1 MSEKYDYEAA
11 VKSDIRDY
19 LKEHDVEGRIDED
32 LRQKLEDDMF
42 VCDSVTGNA
51 SGSYTFNTWRAEENL
66 SHNWDLIGEC
76 AEHYFGIEDT
86 SLSKGAEYWDSSIR
100 CYLLN
105 RCLAEV
111 VDEWNAEYDADSE
124 NDDEEG
130 ED

>member
-1 MSEKYDYEAA
+1 MSKKYDYEAA

-51 SGSYTFNTWRAEENL
+51 SGSYTFNTWQAEENL

-76 AEHYFGIEDT
+76 AEHFGIEDT

-105 RCLAEV
+105 RCLTEV

>member
-51 SGSYTFNTWRAEENL
+51 SGSYTFNTWQAEENL

-76 AEHYFGIEDT
+76 AEHFGIEDT

-105 RCLAEV
+105 RCLTEV

>member
-51 SGSYTFNTWRAEENL
+51 SGSYTFNTWQAEENL

-76 AEHYFGIEDT
+76 AEHFGIEDT

-105 RCLAEV
+105 RCLTEV

-124 NDDEEG
+124 NDGEEG

>member
-51 SGSYTFNTWRAEENL
+51 SGSYTFNTWQAEENL
-66 SHNWDLIGEC
+66 CHNWDLVGEC
-76 AEHYFGIEDT
+76 AEHFGIEDT

-105 RCLAEV
+105 QCLTEV

>member
-32 LRQKLEDDMF
+32 LCQKLEDDMF

-76 AEHYFGIEDT
+76 AEHFGIEDT

-105 RCLAEV
+105 RCLTEV

>member
-76 AEHYFGIEDT
+76 AEHFGIEDT

-105 RCLAEV
+105 RCLTEV

>member
-1 MSEKYDYEAA
+1 MSKKYDYEAA

-51 SGSYTFNTWRAEENL
+51 SGSYTFNTWQAEENL

-76 AEHYFGIEDT
+76 AEHFGIEDT

-105 RCLAEV
+105 QCLTEV
-111 VDEWNAEYDADSE
+111 VDEWNAEYDANSE

>member
-51 SGSYTFNTWRAEENL
+51 SGSYTFNTWQAEENL
-66 SHNWDLIGEC
+66 SHNWDLIRKF
-76 AEHYFGIEDT
+76 AEHFDIEDT
-86 SLSKGAEYWDSSIR
+86 ILSKGAEYWDSSIR

-105 RCLAEV
+105 RCLTEV

>member
-76 AEHYFGIEDT
+76 AEHFGIEDT

-105 RCLAEV
+105 RCLTEV

-130 ED
+130 EY

>member
-51 SGSYTFNTWRAEENL
+51 SGSYTFNTWQAEENL

-76 AEHYFGIEDT
+76 TEHFGIEDT

>member
-51 SGSYTFNTWRAEENL
+51 SGSYTFNTWQAEENL

-76 AEHYFGIEDT
+76 AEHFGIEDT

-105 RCLAEV
+105 RCLTEV

-130 ED
+130 EY